1 MSKKTRT
8 ASLSI
13 ISNTSLILM
22 KTVIGIM
29 SGSVSII
36 SEAIHSTMDLLAAII
51 AFFSVKVS
59 DKKPDEEHPYGH
71 GKVEN
76 ISGVIEAL
84 LIFVAAVWI
93 IYEAVNKILNQ
104 KEIDNLG
111 WGFIVMAVSAI
122 INFFVSRRLYK
133 VAKETDSIA
142 LEADA
147 LHLKVDV
154 YTSLGVA
161 VGLGLIWLTGYY
173 ILDPVVAILVALLIL
188 RESYILLNNA
198 YSPLLDTKLPDDE
211 IAIIKNAMDMNKFGC
226 VGFHQLRTRKAG
238 HLKYVDLHLEVP
250 QRYSVKESH
259 DICDA
264 IEKDIENKI
273 RNIEVHIHVEPCSG
287 NCEICESPHRYEQIG
302 NSK

>member
-1 MSKKTRT
+1 
-8 ASLSI
+8 
-13 ISNTSLILM
+13 M
-22 KTVIGIM
+22 KAAVGFM

-93 IYEAVNKILNQ
+93 IYEALDKILNR
-104 KEIDNLG
+104 KEIENIG
-111 WGFIVMAVSAI
+111 WGFVVMSVSSV
-122 INFFVSRRLYK
+122 INYFVSRRLFK

-161 VGLGLIWLTGYY
+161 FGLGLIWITGYH
-173 ILDPVVAILVALLIL
+173 ILDPIVAILVALLIL
-188 RESYILLNNA
+188 RESYILLKTA
-198 YSPLLDTKLPDDE
+198 YSPLLDTKLPDKE
-211 IAIIKNAMDMNKFGC
+211 IEIIKDAINSEKFGC
-226 VGFHQLRTRKAG
+226 LDFHQLRTRKAG
-238 HLKYVDLHLEVP
+238 HLKYVDLHLVVP
-250 QRYSVKESH
+250 QRYSVLESH
-259 DICDA
+259 AICDA
-264 IEKDIENKI
+264 IEKNIESKI
-273 RNIEVHIHVEPCSG
+273 RNIEVHIHVEPCPG
-287 NCEICESPHRYEQIG
+287 NCDICEAPHHF
-302 NSK
+302 